1 MSHRS
6 KSLYFLLLFDNFEKL
21 IHTEINIFLFQI
33 NRSAKKRLFQVDD
46 LNGSL
51 SSNYSSLQKT
61 RSNATTLERSD
72 SKSPRPI
79 TQKPDRTK
87 KLPKT
92 QMSPEQL
99 KAQLEQKILED
110 HKQNLKNKNDMPMKI
125 VAETQK
131 TENNFQK
138 FGIRVLP
145 TEQLQQKSPKI
156 AELSQN
162 DNNIN
167 IERFKDDSRIIE
179 PMSIDEVDDNKKRQ
193 KPAISPKMSP
203 ENGKDS
209 FVRQSSING
218 SGIKRDANGIP
229 QEIPNHMFN
238 AAVAARKNRKGSV
251 DHSLE
256 KDDEGPKTPKKQKG
270 KAPAPPEEKSRG
282 SSPEKAYSNAS
293 LDQIEP
299 FQDTKVNK
307 SDDSIE
313 KQQNLQSS
321 SPVKQIKDYNSDS
334 DVEID
339 NQSSVNTIE
348 LNSSDITIHQS
359 EENDELQ
366 NRKTASTGDLT
377 KIHRTNKSNSGT
389 LERAQSLDITDTG
402 IPALSKKRK
411 AAKIEDIFDSRTN
424 SDDSLYGNALLKK
437 EPRLSLILDGLNTF
451 QRSRLKKS
459 TEWGNL
465 EDAILKLNNDSGSS
479 AEQFNLDTSDGDI
492 PRTFSFGS
500 KSPEF
505 DALVNKINEIRQESP
520 EIKNNGPE
528 QIEALEK
535 VVDNTVKISEIA
547 IKPERKIKN
556 QIWPSSEE
564 ISIETTKVNGL
575 HSPTN
580 EVTETPA
587 KYISDNNEI
596 SQIALPKEVEG
607 PKPTQSSTNEEITLP
622 LSKSVEISQDFLYSE
637 RLASCNDMNNIS
649 SSMEDTNISDDIKVS
664 RHSLGSLERQK
675 PEISGLDSFSNVSN
689 ITINDKIFDKDPK
702 NYTSF
707 DISFN
712 DDPRKE
718 SSLSTSELY
727 TTAIDETIKLDKKD
741 ALENISFETPD
752 LVRSINEVTI
762 EGPTSLTLEIPGEI
776 VEVTAKKTC
785 TDVINEESGEKEK
798 RCTEDP
804 SRISLSPECSLKS
817 SSSTLT
823 YITEIQVTPNSS
835 TNKSNNVSE
844 IEIIPTI
851 NTVSQNLDN
860 KFENYVKNF
869 ESSIETSLPSPSS
882 PSEPNSAITNEKIDL
897 EKERNKILEIAEEQL
912 KKLPEMR
919 FTTSSY
925 EGTRTPEKRQSQIE
939 LLRSNFEKSPPKT
952 TKAEVNT
959 SKSRIPIATT
969 MKTPPMSPERRDSRN
984 LDLEPDK
991 DILSM
996 MASSIHS
1003 TPSVTGLK
1011 YQSKSPSKNV
1021 TVTSIRS
1028 NSKIPSGLPSLS
1040 GSRPPVPPR
1049 KIETHENE
1057 NVYHV
1062 SANGAT
1068 ENNSFKQWVFNPSNS
1083 VTNIVVSENKNEK

>member
-1 MSHRS
+1 
-6 KSLYFLLLFDNFEKL
+6 
-21 IHTEINIFLFQI
+21 
-33 NRSAKKRLFQVDD
+33 
-46 LNGSL
+46 
-51 SSNYSSLQKT
+51 
-61 RSNATTLERSD
+61 
-72 SKSPRPI
+72 
-79 TQKPDRTK
+79 
-87 KLPKT
+87 
-92 QMSPEQL
+92 MSPEQL

-131 TENNFQK
+131 TENKFQK

-145 TEQLQQKSPKI
+145 TEQQQQKSPKI

-179 PMSIDEVDDNKKRQ
+179 TRDQPMSIDEVDDNKKGQ
-193 KPAISPKMSP
+193 KPAVSPKMSP
-203 ENGKDS
+203 EKEKDS

-238 AAVAARKNRKGSV
+238 AAVAARRNRKSSV
-251 DHSLE
+251 DHTLE

-293 LDQIEP
+293 FDQIEP
-299 FQDTKVNK
+299 FQDPKVNK

-313 KQQNLQSS
+313 KQNNFQSA

-334 DVEID
+334 DVETD

-377 KIHRTNKSNSGT
+377 KIQRTNKSNSGT

-465 EDAILKLNNDSGSS
+465 EDAILKLNNESGSS
-479 AEQFNLDTSDGDI
+479 AEQFNLDTSDGDM

-520 EIKNNGPE
+520 EIKINEPE
-528 QIEALEK
+528 QMEVLEK
-535 VVDNTVKISEIA
+535 VVDNTVRIAEIA

-556 QIWPSSEE
+556 QIWPSSEQ
-564 ISIETTKVNGL
+564 IFIETTKVNGL

-580 EVTETPA
+580 EVTEIPA
-587 KYISDNNEI
+587 KYITDNHEI
-596 SQIALPKEVEG
+596 SQIAPPKEVEN
-607 PKPTQSSTNEEITLP
+607 PKTTQPSTHEEITLP

-637 RLASCNDMNNIS
+637 RLASCNDINNIS

-664 RHSLGSLERQK
+664 RHSMGSLERQK
-675 PEISGLDSFSNVSN
+675 PEISELDSFSNVSN
-689 ITINDKIFDKDPK
+689 ITINDKKFDKDPK

-707 DISFN
+707 EISFN

-727 TTAIDETIKLDKKD
+727 TTAIDETIRLDKKD
-741 ALENISFETPD
+741 TPENITFETPD
-752 LVRSINEVTI
+752 LVRSVNEVTI

-804 SRISLSPECSLKS
+804 STISISPECSLKS

-844 IEIIPTI
+844 IEIIPTV

-869 ESSIETSLPSPSS
+869 ESSMKSLETSLPSPSS
-882 PSEPNSAITNEKIDL
+882 PNETNSAITNDKIDL
-897 EKERNKILEIAEEQL
+897 EKERNKIQEIAEEQL
-912 KKLPEMR
+912 KKLPEMK

-925 EGTRTPEKRQSQIE
+925 EGTKIPEKRQSQIE

-952 TKAEVNT
+952 TKPEANT

-1049 KIETHENE
+1049 KTETQENE